1 MRENNLT
8 ELREGQLAGLS
19 QLTWLY
25 LDHNSIDVVEEG
37 AFDKLRRVK
46 ELDLSNNRIESLP
59 NGTFRPLPNLR
70 ILDLSYNR
78 LQVLEPDLFHGLRKL
93 TNLHLRYNALKFVPV
108 RIFQDCRSMQFLDL
122 GYNQLQ
128 SLARNSFAGL
138 FKLTELH
145 LEHNELV
152 KVNLA
157 HFPRLISLRTLYM
170 HNNRATIVV
179 NTLDWTWHFL
189 EKIDLSANEI
199 EYIEPHVF
207 ESTPN
212 LKVLM
217 LDSNRLTSVDQR
229 ILDSWSSLDSIT
241 LAGND
246 WECSRNVCALA
257 SWLSAFRGQH
267 DNSLLCSSPDTAQ
280 GEDVLDAVYAFQLC
294 EDPPVEVTTAGLYAS
309 TRDLGPITPNPYE
322 GEGSEVVTNSFTVT
336 VGHDDLEST
345 MQIHKVVTGTM
356 ALIFSFLIIV
366 LMLYVAWKCFPAG
379 IRQLR
384 QCFSSQRRKQKQKQS
399 MQQMAAISTPEY
411 YVDYKPNHIEGALVI
426 INEYGSCTCQQQA
439 SRECEV
445 WPCFWVS
452 LYLWLS
458 GYTVNSFLDTPGRGT
473 EGIIQSSGHFFFLQS
488 ISLWCGRSVL
498 HVADYFVVDL
508 LLLLSAA
515 DLKSHNGHGTLG
527 PVRVLSK
534 KREEYSAEAFLS
546 RMDIWALMCLSISGH
561 LIIV

>member
-1 MRENNLT
+1 MGLSMRENNLT
-8 ELREGQLAGLS
+8 ELREGQLSGLS

-25 LDHNSIDVVEEG
+25 LDHNNIDIVEEG

-46 ELDLSNNRIESLP
+46 ELDLSSNRIENLP
-59 NGTFRPLPNLR
+59 N
-70 ILDLSYNR
+70 
-78 LQVLEPDLFHGLRKL
+78 
-93 TNLHLRYNALKFVPV
+93 V

-138 FKLTELH
+138 FKLSELH

-157 HFPRLISLRTLYM
+157 HFPRLISLQ
-170 HNNRATIVV
+170 
-179 NTLDWTWHFL
+179 
-189 EKIDLSANEI
+189 KIDLSSNEI

-207 ESTPN
+207 ESSPS

-217 LDSNRLTSVDQR
+217 LDSNRLAALDQR

-241 LAGND
+241 LAGNE
-246 WECSRNVCALA
+246 WECTRNVCALA
-257 SWLSAFRGQH
+257 SWLSAFRGQR
-267 DNSLLCSSPDTAQ
+267 DSSLQCSSPDTAQ
-280 GEDVLDAVYAFQLC
+280 GEDVLDAVYAFHLC
-294 EDPPVEVTTAGLYAS
+294 EDTSIEVTTAGLYAS
-309 TRDLGPITPNPYE
+309 TRDLAHGGSVLLGPFTPNPYE
-322 GEGSEVVTNSFTVT
+322 GEGSEVVTSSFTVT
-336 VGHDDLEST
+336 VGNDDLEST

-384 QCFSSQRRKQKQKQS
+384 QCFSSQRRKKQKQS

-426 INEYGSCTCQQQA
+426 INEYGSCTCQQQP

-445 WPCFWVS
+445 
-452 LYLWLS
+452 
-458 GYTVNSFLDTPGRGT
+458 
-473 EGIIQSSGHFFFLQS
+473 
-488 ISLWCGRSVL
+488 
-498 HVADYFVVDL
+498 
-508 LLLLSAA
+508 
-515 DLKSHNGHGTLG
+515 
-527 PVRVLSK
+527 
-534 KREEYSAEAFLS
+534 
-546 RMDIWALMCLSISGH
+546 
-561 LIIV
+561 

>member
-1 MRENNLT
+1 MLMDFLLIGLYLKWPLRKPTGLILVSLGLLLRTAAQAEGGCPRQCRCDSKLLYCEGLNLTDIPRNLSSAMGLSMRENNLT
-8 ELREGQLAGLS
+8 ELREGHLAGLA

-25 LDHNSIDVVEEG
+25 LDHNNIDLVEEG
-37 AFDKLRRVK
+37 AFDRLRRVK
-46 ELDLSNNRIESLP
+46 ELDLSSNRIESLP
-59 NGTFRPLPNLR
+59 NATFRPLPNLR

-78 LQVLEPDLFHGLRKL
+78 LQALEPDLFHGLRKL

-157 HFPRLISLRTLYM
+157 HFPRLSALRTLYM
-170 HNNRATIVV
+170 HNNRAAIMVS
-179 NTLDWTWHFL
+179 TLDWTWQYL
-189 EKIDLSANEI
+189 EKIDLSGNEI

-207 ESTPN
+207 ESTPH

-217 LDSNRLTSVDQR
+217 LDSNRLSAVEPR
-229 ILDSWSSLDSIT
+229 ILDSWASLDSIT

-246 WECSRNVCALA
+246 WECNRNVCALA
-257 SWLSAFRGQH
+257 SWLSAFRGQR
-267 DNSLLCSSPDTAQ
+267 DSTLMCSSPDIAQ

-294 EDPPVEVTTAGLYAS
+294 EDPPSEVTTAGPYAS
-309 TRDLGPITPNPYE
+309 TRDRARGSGGGSVLVGPFTLGPYE
-322 GEGSEVVTNSFTVT
+322 GKGGESATGSFTEPA
-336 VGHDDLEST
+336 GGDMDDLEST

-356 ALIFSFLIIV
+356 ALIFSFLIVV

-384 QCFSSQRRKQKQKQS
+384 QCFTSQRRKQKQKQS

-426 INEYGSCTCQQQA
+426 INEYGSCTCQQPA

-445 WPCFWVS
+445 
-452 LYLWLS
+452 
-458 GYTVNSFLDTPGRGT
+458 
-473 EGIIQSSGHFFFLQS
+473 
-488 ISLWCGRSVL
+488 
-498 HVADYFVVDL
+498 
-508 LLLLSAA
+508 
-515 DLKSHNGHGTLG
+515 
-527 PVRVLSK
+527 
-534 KREEYSAEAFLS
+534 
-546 RMDIWALMCLSISGH
+546 
-561 LIIV
+561 

>member
-1 MRENNLT
+1 MCRCDSKLLYCEGLNLTDIPRNLSSAMGLSMRENNLT

-25 LDHNSIDVVEEG
+25 LDHNNIDIVEEG
-37 AFDKLRRVK
+37 AFERLRRVK
-46 ELDLSNNRIESLP
+46 ELDLSSNRIESLP

-78 LQVLEPDLFHGLRKL
+78 LQALEPDLFHGLRKL
-93 TNLHLRYNALKFVPV
+93 TNLHLRYNTLKFVPV

-157 HFPRLISLRTLYM
+157 HFPRLMSLRTLYM

-179 NTLDWTWHFL
+179 NTLEWTWTFL

-257 SWLSAFRGQH
+257 SWLSAFRGQR
-267 DNSLLCSSPDTAQ
+267 DSSLLCSSPDTAQ

-294 EDPPVEVTTAGLYAS
+294 EDSPKEVTTAGLYVS
-309 TRDLGPITPNPYE
+309 TRDLAQGGSVFLGPFTPNPYE
-322 GEGSEVVTNSFTVT
+322 GEGSEVVTSSFTVT
-336 VGHDDLEST
+336 VGPDDVEST

-356 ALIFSFLIIV
+356 ALIFSFFIIV

-379 IRQLR
+379 VRQLR

-399 MQQMAAISTPEY
+399 MQQMATISTPEY

-426 INEYGSCTCQQQA
+426 INEYGSCTCQQQT

-445 WPCFWVS
+445 
-452 LYLWLS
+452 
-458 GYTVNSFLDTPGRGT
+458 
-473 EGIIQSSGHFFFLQS
+473 
-488 ISLWCGRSVL
+488 
-498 HVADYFVVDL
+498 
-508 LLLLSAA
+508 
-515 DLKSHNGHGTLG
+515 
-527 PVRVLSK
+527 
-534 KREEYSAEAFLS
+534 
-546 RMDIWALMCLSISGH
+546 
-561 LIIV
+561 